1 MPRLEQ
7 ASQPSRSPATISSH
21 PLNIPN
27 KFMEATPKKKPA
39 RRTTRAD
46 SGRRRRI
53 QSLAVLPLENQSAD
67 PNTEYLSDGITE
79 TVITALSQLPRLNV
93 MSRSAVFR
101 YKESELD
108 ALEIRRELGVR
119 AMLAGR
125 VLQLGDALRISLEL
139 VDVDNGFQLWGAN
152 YNRKLVDIF
161 AVQDEIA
168 SEVSERLKLKLSGEE
183 RKRLRKRPTK
193 DLEAYQEYLRG
204 RHAWNRRTVDSL
216 KKSMFFSKKRSK
228 RIRPT
233 PSYVGLADAYAILG
247 MAEYGA
253 VAPPDIM
260 PKAKAAAER
269 GVELDPSVGGQAQ
282 TTLAHIQAFFDW
294 DWEGAEKGFLKAVES
309 DPRYPFSR
317 LLISGMRCCSLR

>member
-1 MPRLEQ
+1 
-7 ASQPSRSPATISSH
+7 
-21 PLNIPN
+21 
-27 KFMEATPKKKPA
+27 MEATPKKKPA

-119 AMLAGR
+119 AVLAGR

-152 YNRKLVDIF
+152 YNRKRVDIF

-204 RHAWNRRTVDSL
+204 RHAWNRRPWT
-216 KKSMFFSKKRSK
+216 
-228 RIRPT
+228 
-233 PSYVGLADAYAILG
+233 A
-247 MAEYGA
+247 
-253 VAPPDIM
+253 
-260 PKAKAAAER
+260 
-269 GVELDPSVGGQAQ
+269 
-282 TTLAHIQAFFDW
+282 
-294 DWEGAEKGFLKAVES
+294 
-309 DPRYPFSR
+309 
-317 LLISGMRCCSLR
+317 